1 MMKKNYMKI
10 FIFTVSLVLLLLTP
24 KVIDNP
30 YVLHIFI
37 LIFLNVS
44 LGLAWNII
52 GGYAGQY
59 SIGHAVFYGVGAYSV
74 FILMSKY
81 QVSPWLGF
89 LVGLF
94 FAVLV
99 ALVIGLICFRLRGP
113 YFVLASISVGEIFH
127 IAAMNLQSLTNGGQG
142 ILINDLAPI
151 QFGDFLITDFTT
163 KVPFYYLALALG
175 LLGLAVNY
183 KVARSKMGYYLQAI
197 REDQDAAESLGISLP
212 RYKNAALIVSAMLTS
227 LAGALSALY
236 VGFIDPPTVLSIDL
250 SISIVLICIIGG
262 IGTLLGPVV
271 GAIIIVSL
279 SEILRSNLIPQWLFQ
294 SGLVSVDSKVGVFL
308 NEQIAHAHVLI
319 YGILVVVVIL
329 FMPQGVVGFIKKK
342 LVHARSEL
350 VP

>member
-1 MMKKNYMKI
+1 MKKSRLQI
-10 FIFTVSLVLLLLTP
+10 LILLFSVLVLILAPQVLQ
-24 KVIDNP
+24 NP

-81 QVSPWLGF
+81 QISPWLG
-89 LVGLF
+89 LLAGVGL
-94 FAVLV
+94 AILV
-99 ALVIGLICFRLRGP
+99 ALLIGIICFRLRGP

-127 IAAMNLQSLTNGGQG
+127 IAAMNLQDLTNGGQG

-151 QFGDFLITDFTT
+151 KIGDWLVTDFST
-163 KVPFYYLALALG
+163 KVPFYYLALVLALIC
-175 LLGLAVNY
+175 LSINY
-183 KVARSKMGYYLQAI
+183 RVVRSKMGYYLQAI

-212 RYKNAALIVSAMLTS
+212 KYKNLALVLSAVLTS
-227 LAGALSALY
+227 LAGGLSAMY

-294 SGLVSVDSKVGVFL
+294 SGLVSVDSTVGSFL

-329 FMPQGVVGFIKKK
+329 FMPQGIVGFIKKRLLAQK
-342 LVHARSEL
+342 RQA
-350 VP
+350 

>member
-1 MMKKNYMKI
+1 MKKKGLQI
-10 FIFTVSLVLLLLTP
+10 FILFTCIVGLLLAP
-24 KVIDNP
+24 QGIENP

-81 QVSPWLGF
+81 QISPWLG
-89 LVGLF
+89 LLAGMA
-94 FAVLV
+94 FAVMV
-99 ALVIGLICFRLRGP
+99 ALVVGLICFRLRGP

-127 IAAMNLQSLTNGGQG
+127 IAAMNLQDLTNGGQG
-142 ILINDLAPI
+142 ILMSDLAPLKM
-151 QFGDFLITDFTT
+151 GEWLITDFAT
-163 KVPFYYLALALG
+163 KVPFYYMALALG
-175 LLGLAVNY
+175 LICLGVNY
-183 KVARSKMGYYLQAI
+183 KVTRSKMGYYLKAI

-212 RYKNAALIVSAMLTS
+212 RYKNTALVLSAVLTS
-227 LAGALSALY
+227 LAGGLSALY
-236 VGFIDPPTVLSIDL
+236 IGFIDPPTVLSIDI

-279 SEILRSNLIPQWLFQ
+279 SEILRSNLIPAWLFQ
-294 SGLVSVDSKVGVFL
+294 SGLVNVESTFGAFL

-319 YGILVVVVIL
+319 YGVLVVLVIL
-329 FMPQGVVGFIKKK
+329 FMPEGVVGFIRQKTRGIEKRR
-342 LVHARSEL
+342 V
-350 VP
+350 